1 MRHLGS
7 LRLYESA
14 IREMAARG
22 HHVHLSLGR
31 ADASGWTA
39 PLESLAAE
47 YPSITWSWLSP
58 AASAFWSEVA
68 TTVRLWADYLRYFEP
83 EYASTPKLKAR
94 VAERMPPRL
103 LRFTHHPVV
112 QRPANRRRLR
122 SALRAIERSL
132 PAAAEIEQ
140 QLRAERPDV
149 VLVTPL
155 VYVGLGTS
163 QFELLRTALALGLR
177 TAYCVGSWDH
187 LSSKALIRELPHR
200 VFAWNE
206 TQRDELVRLHGVP
219 GERVVVTGAQCYD
232 QWFGRQPSRSRE
244 EFCRRVGLAADRP
257 LILYVCSAL
266 FQGSPSEAAFV
277 REWVARLR
285 ASDHPVLRTA
295 SVLVRPHPQ
304 RLEEWQTADLASLGD
319 VTLWGGNPVTEDAR
333 ADYFDS
339 LYHSAAVVGL
349 NTSAFLEG
357 AIVGRPVHTILL
369 PEFQENQEG
378 TLHFHYLLTV
388 GGGVLQAARSVEE
401 HHAWLAGSLAGQC
414 DRPGT
419 AGDRPGTTFV
429 REFIRPRG
437 LNEPAT
443 PVFCDAVDDLA
454 RMPAPAPA
462 QAPVAAALLRWSM
475 YPILRGLHRVYGA
488 ELFRDDWS
496 RRAREEDER
505 RQTKVRARRAREQ
518 AAETARRE
526 RAERRKQKLAARD
539 AASAAER
546 ADRERAIADKVRRQR
561 AKERDRASRVRQRS
575 RATGRARIKQG
586 VKAWVTAWRLRRQ
599 GEGT

>member
-1 MRHLGS
+1 VKIFFSMRHLGS

-47 YPSITWSWLSP
+47 YPSISWSWLSTS
-58 AASAFWSEVA
+58 ASAFWSEVA
-68 TTVRLWADYLRYFEP
+68 TTVRLWADYMRYFEP
-83 EYASTPKLKAR
+83 EYAATPKLRAR

-112 QRPANRRRLR
+112 QTPANRRRLR
-122 SALRAIERSL
+122 SALRAIERAL
-132 PAAAEIEQ
+132 PPAAEIEQ

-200 VFAWNE
+200 VLAWNE

-219 GERVVVTGAQCYD
+219 AGRVVVTGAQCYD
-232 QWFGRQPSRSRE
+232 HWFGRQPSRSRE
-244 EFCRRVGLAADRP
+244 EFCRRVGLPADRP

-277 REWVARLR
+277 REWIARLR
-285 ASDHPVLRTA
+285 ASGHPALRTA

-304 RLEEWQTADLASLGD
+304 RLEEWQTADLASLED
-319 VTLWGGNPVTEDAR
+319 VALWGGNPVTEDAR

-401 HHAWLAGSLAGQC
+401 HHARLAGSLAGSR
-414 DRPGT
+414 DRT
-419 AGDRPGTTFV
+419 ETMFV

-437 LNEPAT
+437 LHEPAT

-454 RMPAPAPA
+454 RMADPVPA
-462 QAPVAAALLRWSM
+462 QTPVAAVLLRWSM

-496 RRAREEDER
+496 RREREEDER
-505 RQTKVRARRAREQ
+505 RQTKARARRTREQ

-526 RAERRKQKLAARD
+526 RAGRREQKLAARE
-539 AASAAER
+539 AAAAAER
-546 ADRERAIADKVRRQR
+546 AGRERATAEKARRQR
-561 AKERDRASRVRQRS
+561 AKERDRASRLRQRT
-575 RATGRARIKQG
+575 RATARARIKQS